1 MKKIIV
7 LLLTTCMLLCI
18 LLTGCE
24 KKSEIE
30 GFWHAEID
38 LTDYINE
45 NSGNAE
51 ISEYVTISYFGFD
64 YFAYFNDDGTYEF
77 KVDIDGAETMYD
89 LVREDFRKGIT
100 EYFEAMIEKNNA
112 NITVEELLERQGTS
126 LDALVE
132 ESFSDAMLQE
142 FIDSISNAGNYVAK
156 EGKLYMS
163 AGFDSRPSGEMYE
176 EYVLDGSTLTITAGN
191 TEQTGEFNIFP
202 LVFEK
207 LG

>member
-1 MKKIIV
+1 MKKFIA
-7 LLLTTCMLLCI
+7 LLLAMCMLLCM
-18 LLTGCE
+18 LLTGCS

-45 NSGNAE
+45 SSGNAE
-51 ISEYVTISYFGFD
+51 ISEYVTISYFCFD

-77 KVDIDGAETMYD
+77 KVDTDGAATMYEM
-89 LVREDFRKGIT
+89 VREDFKKGIT
-100 EYFEAMIEKNNA
+100 EYFEAMIQENNA
-112 NITVEELLERQGTS
+112 NVTVEELLERQGTS

-132 ESFSDAMLQE
+132 ESFSDEMLQD
-142 FIDSISNAGNYVAK
+142 FIDSVSHTGNYEAK
-156 EGKLYMS
+156 EGKLYLS
-163 AGFDSRPSGEMYE
+163 DGLDTRPSKEVYE
-176 EYVLDGSTLTITAGN
+176 EYVLDGTTLTITAGN
-191 TEQTGEFNIFP
+191 TDHSSEFNIFP